1 MKKPGGFTLLE
12 LMIVLVLMSLMLGLS
27 AALFTKTVGKSSM
40 DASARDII
48 AAVRNARVL
57 AQNNG
62 VSQNI
67 VFDLETRRYSLEGR
81 SEKVLGSGI
90 GLKIIDPLY
99 GEVITGKYRLTFHPG
114 GGMEGGTIVLSDSK
128 RRINIHMDPIIG
140 AVEMKAES

>member
-12 LMIVLVLMSLMLGLS
+12 LMIVLVLISLMLGLS
-27 AALFTKTVGKSSM
+27 AALFTKTTGKSSM

-57 AQNNG
+57 ARNNG
-62 VSQNI
+62 SIQYM

-81 SEKVLGSGI
+81 SEKALGPGI
-90 GLKIIDPLY
+90 GLKIIDPLQ

-114 GGMEGGTIVLSDSK
+114 GGMEGGTIVLSDPN
-128 RRINIHMDPIIG
+128 RRINIHMDPVIG